1 MRAYAIAGVVGG
13 HWLVTGLVVAPDGGL
28 RPASPLVAMPQ
39 GAPASWAL
47 QTLGLFFFAG
57 GFAAARS
64 RLSPVPSLSRPP
76 ASPARAGTPGRR
88 SGIRRLVR
96 PVALLGGAL
105 GVALAAGAAAGVPP
119 TTLRTVASLVLD
131 PLWFLLPY
139 VGLTAA
145 TGWLS
150 RATPAALTAAA
161 ALAVA
166 IVAGSDAGC
175 LPGLLAVP
183 AAWAVPWLLGV
194 AVARDQP
201 PVSGRE
207 VSPSGAEGGNRAAH
221 QTGCRAG
228 RLAGCQAG
236 CRAGRRAGRLAGAL
250 LATTG
255 AAALTLLIT
264 LAHYPAS
271 AVGVPGAGRS
281 NLSPPSLA
289 AVALGV
295 TQVGLFLLARP
306 ALDRPS
312 RAVTALNR
320 VALPVYLTHQSVLL
334 AAALLLPAAPGLIG
348 PPTDLEWVIHRAA
361 WLPVFTLVLALLT
374 RRAGGRGRQHADPRS
389 LSRS

>member
-1 MRAYAIAGVVGG
+1 
-13 HWLVTGLVVAPDGGL
+13 
-28 RPASPLVAMPQ
+28 MPQ
-39 GAPASWAL
+39 GTPASWAL

-64 RLSPVPSLSRPP
+64 RLSPVPSFSRPP

-105 GVALAAGAAAGVPP
+105 GVALAAGADAGVPP

-207 VSPSGAEGGNRAAH
+207 VSPSGAGGGNRAAH

-228 RLAGCQAG
+228 RLAGCQT
-236 CRAGRRAGRLAGAL
+236 GRRAGRQTAHQTGRQAAHQTAHQTGSRAGRRAGAL